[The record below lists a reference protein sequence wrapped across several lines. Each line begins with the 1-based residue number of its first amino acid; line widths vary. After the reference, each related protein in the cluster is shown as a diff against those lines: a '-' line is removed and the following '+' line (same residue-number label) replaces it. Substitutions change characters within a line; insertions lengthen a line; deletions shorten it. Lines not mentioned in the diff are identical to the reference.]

1 MEPIVHFAV
10 PFSALVSAG
19 VKPKKAFL
27 ASLFSLLPDFD
38 ALFLVHRSFS
48 HSLFVVMCTALPF
61 MVIAIKLGYT
71 RFSLMALLAL
81 LSHPVLDLFSGYTP
95 ILWPLC
101 ERSFWI
107 KTELGFHI
115 GSSVKLI
122 PSFELLSEPT
132 VFQHFQELDA
142 PLFTGDGLI
151 ISIILLL
158 PSLLN
163 TSINKLQKKPR
174 YSSKGHFCKRI
185 LRSSC

>member
-1 MEPIVHFAV
+1 VHFAV

-48 HSLFVVMCTALPF
+48 HSLFVIICAVFPF
-61 MVIAIKLGYT
+61 VVIATWAFQILIDG
-71 RFSLMALLAL
+71 FFGL

-95 ILWPLC
+95 ILWLFC
-101 ERSFWI
+101 DSFWI

-122 PSFELLSEPT
+122 PSFELLSEPA
-132 VFQHFQELDA
+132 VSISRSFM
-142 PLFTGDGLI
+142 PLFSQEMG
-151 ISIILLL
+151 
-158 PSLLN
+158 
-163 TSINKLQKKPR
+163 
-174 YSSKGHFCKRI
+174 
-185 LRSSC
+185 